1 MCSGEKSQRVR
12 SAMKRCWQPRDSL
25 WLTILNNNL
34 SALMVAGLGM
44 VTSSSNV
51 SFEVGHIPQKINHS
65 CPLLETFEPKP
76 LEVCLLLSC
85 AN

>member
-1 MCSGEKSQRVR
+1 MCSGEKSQCVR

-25 WLTILNNNL
+25 WLKILNNNL
-34 SALMVAGLGM
+34 SALMVGM
-44 VTSSSNV
+44 VTSSSHV
-51 SFEVGHIPQKINHS
+51 SFEVGHIPQKINHLRR
-65 CPLLETFEPKP
+65 LLETFEPKP